1 MPIVLFREADQSVP
15 LLAWLDRLPERARLA
30 CLARIELLAEFGHRL
45 RRPHAE
51 NLGEGIWELRVKVEG
66 INYRVLYFFHGQQTV
81 VLSHGLIKQ
90 QSEVPAAEIKRA
102 RERKLA
108 FGLDPAAHTHK
119 E

>member
-1 MPIVLFREADQSVP
+1 MPIVVYCESDRSVP
-15 LLAWLDRLPERARLA
+15 LLDWLDRLPEKPRLT
-30 CLARIELLAEFGHRL
+30 CLARIELLAKFGHRL

-51 NLGEGIWELRVKVEG
+51 NLGEGIWELRVKVGG
-66 INYRVLYFFHGQQTV
+66 INYRVLYFFHGQQAV

-90 QSEVPAAEIKRA
+90 QAEVPAAEIKRA

-108 FGLDPAAHTHK
+108 FGLNPAKHTHR